1 MGGGGKGGSSVSSV
15 QIPPEVLARYN
26 AVNARAETV
35 AQQPYQA
42 YSQDPNAFVA
52 PLTATQQAGI
62 QNTNAMAGAAQPYYG
77 AATQQLNQ
85 AQQTGQNYLGS
96 ATNQLMNAQQ
106 QAQPYLGAATGAA
119 YAGGQAITPGQLQT
133 QQYMNPYVQ
142 NVVEATQAAMG
153 QQQGQQLA
161 QQQAEA
167 IRSGAFGGDRSGAQR
182 SLLRGQQALA
192 QSQAISPLYQQAYN
206 QALQTAQQQQ
216 GVGLGAAQANRAAQ
230 AAMGQQLAGLGQQQ
244 FGMGSAVSQGLAGL
258 GQQGYGMG
266 AGTSQAL
273 ANLGSGAQ
281 AAGLAGAQAQMG
293 AGATEQQTQQAGLQA
308 MYNQFMQ
315 KQGYPFQIAQF
326 LANIAE
332 GTGALSGNTT
342 STTMASDR
350 RLKEN
355 VQKVGETND
364 GQPIYRYNFKGD
376 PRTQIGLMAQE
387 VEKDHPEAVDDSHGY
402 KSVDYKKATEDA
414 IHKDDGGE
422 VSGMERYSMAAPSEM
437 LQKSGGLG
445 ALTLPQMVTGRD
457 IPIKPGANM
466 AEIAAMRAP
475 QATGVSPGS
484 VEAAKAQYASL
495 GGVSPQ
501 SGEGYKDY
509 EMKRLSDFLAQHG
522 AEVPSYASS
531 QGGLVGAEGGAF
543 ARGGYANDGYVNPAL
558 QFYGPQGAKGGFDS
572 SGPYGATLSPAQA
585 RQLLQGTK
593 PPEDRRPSG
602 VQQAKDIGSLGVM
615 AGGAWKDRPDFMRS
629 DEDLAKIAEAQKVSD
644 AKDFMTLKQA
654 EGLGFGK
661 SHGGMIEG
669 RHHYADMGYVNPGS
683 GPYGTEEAKQQRFEL
698 LKPNERRQIPQDQGG
713 LGPAM
718 QIASLGKTGYDL
730 ANSKGVK
737 GAADWV
743 GSKLGAD
750 AAGEAASKGVIDL
763 TTKVPGLG
771 AAAPEALSA
780 AVPEAAAAAV
790 PEVLAGAGETA
801 ALAAPELMA
810 AAEIPEWL
818 LLAGLPFGVK
828 RGGAIPRNHYANG
841 SLVPPR
847 ADPLTGPDTGEAMS
861 EEDMALLKDL
871 ALKTTVPQNAPKL
884 ERAAKPAEAPTEAP
898 AKPAARPAVGEVG
911 AGRAPY
917 SHFMSQLFPD
927 SVKPETKAALTS
939 ENLWAPALAGIGAAM
954 ASRAPT
960 RGQAIGE
967 GLVGAT
973 TAYTGLQ
980 KQQSGTDLAAA
991 QAGLAKAQTS
1001 RARVLID
1008 PATNT
1013 RVLFYADPKTGQER
1027 MIRLTDA
1034 LDMMEKGETFGLEP
1048 ADLDRLQTAAAAAKE
1063 KPAAV
1068 PKATA
1073 APSTTQAEK
1082 PPAAGGP
1089 APPPTPPAE
1098 VKKPETSAPKITE
1111 AAAPDKAASPA
1122 SSPGALNE
1130 EDAKKAEEFRKESR
1144 DKPASW
1150 FEANKDIYTD
1160 QQAAA
1165 KGSSEFRSQFQPMAA
1180 ALSAAPRSGPLAAGP
1195 LRDVFVPLAK
1205 YLDNI
1210 GKAVG
1215 FQGGPFD
1222 EGKIADAEEG
1232 RKYVQ
1237 RLREAA
1243 AAKGNF
1249 QAVSALSAIEKGY
1262 PSDTNT
1268 AKGIAKLLAGMSV
1281 ETQRDI
1287 DKNEY
1292 FQNFKQKA
1300 ESGIKDAIAA
1310 NKSGAW
1316 ADLHA
1321 RFDKTRDPVYQKE
1334 KAILERMYGDAITST
1349 KDGKK
1354 VYLGR
1359 NNEIISKEDFDA
1371 GRGQPMT
1378 VAEWVM
1384 RGGSDV
1390 NSAQKKWVATH
1401 YGPRMLRYFGM
1412 GE

>member
-1 MGGGGKGGSSVSSV
+1 
-15 QIPPEVLARYN
+15 
-26 AVNARAETV
+26 
-35 AQQPYQA
+35 
-42 YSQDPNAFVA
+42 
-52 PLTATQQAGI
+52 
-62 QNTNAMAGAAQPYYG
+62 
-77 AATQQLNQ
+77 
-85 AQQTGQNYLGS
+85 
-96 ATNQLMNAQQ
+96 
-106 QAQPYLGAATGAA
+106 
-119 YAGGQAITPGQLQT
+119 
-133 QQYMNPYVQ
+133 
-142 NVVEATQAAMG
+142 
-153 QQQGQQLA
+153 
-161 QQQAEA
+161 
-167 IRSGAFGGDRSGAQR
+167 
-182 SLLRGQQALA
+182 
-192 QSQAISPLYQQAYN
+192 
-206 QALQTAQQQQ
+206 
-216 GVGLGAAQANRAAQ
+216 
-230 AAMGQQLAGLGQQQ
+230 
-244 FGMGSAVSQGLAGL
+244 
-258 GQQGYGMG
+258 
-266 AGTSQAL
+266 
-273 ANLGSGAQ
+273 
-281 AAGLAGAQAQMG
+281 
-293 AGATEQQTQQAGLQA
+293 

-315 KQGYPFQIAQF
+315 EKGYPFQIAQF

-342 STTMASDR
+342 TTSMASDR

-355 VQKVGETND
+355 VKKVGETND

-387 VEKDHPEAVDDSHGY
+387 VEKDHPEAVDESRGY

-422 VSGMERYSMAAPSEM
+422 VSGMERYSMAAPSDM
-437 LQKSGGLG
+437 LKRAGGLG
-445 ALTLPQMVTGRD
+445 ALTLPQMRTGSD
-457 IPIKPGANM
+457 IAIKPGANM
-466 AEIAAMRAP
+466 AEIEAMRAP
-475 QATGVSPGS
+475 KATGVSPGS
-484 VEAAKAQYASL
+484 IEAAQAQYASL
-495 GGVSPQ
+495 GGVDPQ
-501 SGEGYKDY
+501 SGQGYKDF
-509 EMKRLSDFLAQHG
+509 EMKRLSDFLKEHG
-522 AEVPSYASS
+522 AEVPTYGSS

-543 ARGGYANDGYVNPAL
+543 SRGGYANDGYVNPAL
-558 QFYGPQGAKGGFDS
+558 QFYGPQGARGGFDS

-593 PPEDRRPSG
+593 PPEDRRPTG
-602 VQQAKDIGSLGVM
+602 VQQAKDIGSLGLM
-615 AGGAWKDRPDFMRS
+615 AAGAWKERPDFLRTE
-629 DEDLAKIAEAQKVSD
+629 EDIAERKKESED
-644 AKDFMTLKQA
+644 D
-654 EGLGFGK
+654 GK
-661 SHGGMIEG
+661 AYGGMAEG
-669 RHHYADMGYVNPGS
+669 RHHYANMGYVNPGA
-683 GPYGTEEAKQQRFEL
+683 GPYGTDDENSLGAILTQPQQRHEL
-698 LKPNERRQIPQDQGG
+698 LRPNERRQMPQESG
-713 LGPAM
+713 LGQAM

-730 ANSKGVK
+730 AKAGK

-790 PEVLAGAGETA
+790 PEVLAGAGEA
-801 ALAAPELMA
+801 AAIAPELMA

-818 LLAGLPFGVK
+818 LIAGLPFGLK
-828 RGGAIPRNHYANG
+828 TGGAVPRNHYADG
-841 SLVPPR
+841 SLVSPR
-847 ADPLTGPDTGEAMS
+847 SDRLTGPDTGEQMSDEEMAALKELAM
-861 EEDMALLKDL
+861 
-871 ALKTTVPQNAPKL
+871 KTTVPQNAPKL
-884 ERAAKPAEAPTEAP
+884 ERATKPAEAPTEAP
-898 AKPAARPAVGEVG
+898 AKPAARTAVGEVG

-917 SHFMSQLFPD
+917 SHFVSQLFPD

-1013 RVLFYADPKTGQER
+1013 RVLFYADPATGQER

-1034 LDMMEKGETFGLEP
+1034 LDMIEKGETFGLEP

-1063 KPAAV
+1063 KPVAA
-1068 PKATA
+1068 PKAI
-1073 APSTTQAEK
+1073 APPGATKVEP
-1082 PPAAGGP
+1082 PPAAGAP
-1089 APPPTPPAE
+1089 APSVVTPAE

-1111 AAAPDKAASPA
+1111 AAPPVKEAPPAA
-1122 SSPGALNE
+1122 SPGALNE
-1130 EDAKKAEEFRKESR
+1130 EDARKAEEFRKESR

-1165 KGSSEFRSQFQPMAA
+1165 KGASEFRSQFQPMAA

-1210 GKAVG
+1210 GKVVG

-1222 EGKIADAEEG
+1222 ESKIADAEEG

-1334 KAILERMYGDAITST
+1334 KAVLERMYGDAITST

-1390 NSAQKKWVATH
+1390 NSTQKKWVATH